1 MLRACWMR
9 CHQQKLIP
17 APGQQEWHH
26 LFGAYN
32 WADDTIVYTTATSKN
47 SDSFVAFLDHLTQTF
62 TEVDVPI
69 VLILDNASYHHSYAT
84 QAAFA
89 LLAPEKIMP
98 IFLPVYC
105 SMLNLIE
112 RYWRHLKDFACAN
125 KLYPDMVQLIQVVEK
140 CLQSQNDFQNVDRFT
155 YSKHIS

>member
-1 MLRACWMR
+1 MR
-9 CHQQKLIP
+9 RHQQKLIP

-32 WADDTIVYTTATSKN
+32 WADDTIVYTTARSKN
-47 SDSFVAFLDHLTQTF
+47 SDAFIAFLDYLSQSF
-62 TEVDVPI
+62 AGVGVPI

-105 SMLNLIE
+105 SKLNLIE
-112 RYWRHLKDFACAN
+112 RYWRHLKDMACAN
-125 KLYPDMVQLIQVVEK
+125 KLYPDMVQLIQAVEK
-140 CLQSQNDFQNVDRFT
+140 CLQSQNDFQNGDRFT